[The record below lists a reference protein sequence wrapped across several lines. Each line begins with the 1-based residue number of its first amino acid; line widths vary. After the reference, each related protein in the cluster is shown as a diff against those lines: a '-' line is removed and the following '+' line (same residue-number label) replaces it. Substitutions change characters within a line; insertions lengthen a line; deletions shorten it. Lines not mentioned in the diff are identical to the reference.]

1 MAEKNEYATPQAF
14 LDLYHSFTGT
24 ADPRYLAKTSIAS
37 MLSGAV
43 QRNELGPLIL
53 ATPTGLYVYDSYS
66 RKQIAG
72 AIYRAG
78 PQSGFFEATAVSH
91 VGPAV
96 AYLAQLHATADQPWR
111 PALEELLSH
120 IRTVRELNANSDD
133 HWLDRLRLEPW
144 ARHREN
150 IRNLFDYACAY
161 SGNYI
166 TSVLAGA
173 EFSPKSVQDN
183 FFSGISADFPIP
195 FNAVMIGTFALVG
208 LEGIHRI
215 QQALASATIDWPR
228 AMVVLQNCAGH
239 NYSASL
245 TRETNSIYELL
256 VLLSSHTLPED
267 RILIVPYAGIRST
280 VGSETLSEEDF
291 GYYARDVWAMLYG
304 QAKLPAEVF
313 SNIESIRVPLRPSL
327 PGDYD
332 VTPANKIEDFM
343 RRLKHSLEDNREAQ
357 SNTMLFWLG
366 REMHSKNWDPAAV
379 DLPGVNIGFPD
390 GVSGYPATSRMI
402 P

>member
-1 MAEKNEYATPQAF
+1 MAEENEYATPKAF
-14 LDLYHSFTGT
+14 LDLYYSFTGN
-24 ADPRYLAKTSIAS
+24 ADPSDPAKSNIGS
-37 MLSGAV
+37 MLSDAV
-43 QRNELGPLIL
+43 QRNEVGPLIL
-53 ATPTGLYVYDSYS
+53 ATPTGLYVYDSHS
-66 RKQIAG
+66 RKRIGG

-91 VGPAV
+91 IGPAV
-96 AYLAQLHATADQPWR
+96 AYLAQLHTTTGQPWR
-111 PALEELLSH
+111 PALEEILDH
-120 IRTVRELNANSDD
+120 IRTVRELNANSEN
-133 HWLDRLRLEPW
+133 HWLDRINLEPW
-144 ARHREN
+144 APHHEA

-173 EFSPKSVQDN
+173 EFSPRSVQEN

-215 QQALASATIDWPR
+215 QQALSSAAIDWPR
-228 AMVVLQNCAGH
+228 AMVILQNCAGH
-239 NYSASL
+239 NYSAAL
-245 TRETNSIYELL
+245 TRETNSIYDLL
-256 VLLSSHTLPED
+256 VLLSNHSLPED

-280 VGSETLSEEDF
+280 VGSDTLSEEDF
-291 GYYARDVWAMLYG
+291 NYYVRDVWAMLYG

-313 SNIESIRVPLRPSL
+313 SNIESIPVPERPSL

-332 VTPANKIEDFM
+332 VTPAHKIEDFM

-357 SNTMLFWLG
+357 SNTILFWLG
-366 REMHSKNWDPAAV
+366 REMHSKHWDPAAV

-390 GVSGYPATSRMI
+390 GVSGYPATSRII